1 MRTWLIVTEIIS
13 TTLLLILILYL
24 FGDFR
29 ADTVLILG
37 GYLIYQFMMIR
48 TVQRLIRRT
57 EIELTQFGSVVEF

>member
-37 GYLIYQFMMIR
+37 AYLIYQFMMIR
-48 TVQRLIRRT
+48 TVSRLIRRT